1 MAQRLRYFMTNV
13 GANTSEELKR
23 QKKVLRRKK
32 KNQKQLQDTIKEKL
46 QNFF

>member
-1 MAQRLRYFMTNV
+1 MTNV
-13 GANTSEELKR
+13 GTNTSEELKR

-46 QNFF
+46 QKFF